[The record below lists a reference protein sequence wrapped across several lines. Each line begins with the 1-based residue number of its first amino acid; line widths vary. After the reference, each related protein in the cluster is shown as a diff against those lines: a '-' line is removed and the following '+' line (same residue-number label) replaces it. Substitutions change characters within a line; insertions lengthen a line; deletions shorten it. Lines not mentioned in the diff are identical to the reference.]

1 MHILKGESS
10 WHLRAAGPAPAASP
24 APAAGGM
31 GMPGVP
37 VRQQTSSTMLVSM
50 APFIVIFAIFYFLI
64 IAPQRKQQKETDQML
79 AALKKGD
86 RVVTSGGLHG
96 TVTDFREAD
105 KAVVL
110 EVAANVKV
118 TVSRAA
124 ITSVKREAQLPTSAR

>member
-1 MHILKGESS
+1 
-10 WHLRAAGPAPAASP
+10 
-24 APAAGGM
+24 
-31 GMPGVP
+31 MPGIP
-37 VRQQTSSTMLVSM
+37 VRQQSSSTMLVSM

-96 TVTDFREAD
+96 TVTDFKEVD

-110 EVAANVKV
+110 EIAPNVKV
-118 TVSRAA
+118 TVSRSAVTA
-124 ITSVKREAQLPTSAR
+124 VKREAQLPSSAK